1 LRFLHLREK
10 EPMRFI
16 VLFCLILMTQCDN
29 DKDPILCT
37 EEYVYGLSVT
47 VKDANTNGIISEN
60 IIVTAREDEYEE
72 QLMITEGIDN
82 FFGAGER
89 PGNYII
95 EVIADGYEDY
105 TSEVIQV
112 DANECHVIPE
122 AIEIALQP
130 N

>member
-1 LRFLHLREK
+1 
-10 EPMRFI
+10 MRFI
-16 VLFCLILMTQCDN
+16 GLFFLILLTQCDN

-47 VKDANTNGIISEN
+47 VKDANTSFTITEN
-60 IIVTAREDEYEE
+60 ITVIANDGEYEE
-72 QLMITEGIDN
+72 ELMTDEDFGD

-95 EVIADGYEDY
+95 EVIADGYEAY

-112 DANECHVIPE
+112 DAGECHVIPE
-122 AIEIALQP
+122 ALEIVLQP
-130 N
+130 L